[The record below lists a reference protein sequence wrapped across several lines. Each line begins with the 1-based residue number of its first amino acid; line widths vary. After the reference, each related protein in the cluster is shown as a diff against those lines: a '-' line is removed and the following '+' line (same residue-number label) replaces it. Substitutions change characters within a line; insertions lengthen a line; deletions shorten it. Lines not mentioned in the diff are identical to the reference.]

1 MILFIL
7 DNKTQQNNIAKMGYI
22 YLLISLFCVL
32 FGAVYEHLSHEVYSE
47 YMIYAFVFPLAGGTF
62 PLMSIVLFGCSH
74 LPGRITLN
82 IYNSGIAALTIGSI
96 MEGVMEIYGTTNG
109 MLQIYWIVGFGF
121 AGVGLLLYVIGL
133 LSVRKKNSER
143 QLGNDRWY

>member
-7 DNKTQQNNIAKMGYI
+7 DIKTQQKHIAKRGYI

-32 FGAVYEHLSHEVYSE
+32 FGAVYEHFSHEVYSG
-47 YMIYAFVFPLAGGTF
+47 YMIYAFVFPLVGGTL
-62 PLMSIVLFGCSH
+62 PLMSMVLFGYSH

-82 IYNSGIAALTIGSI
+82 LYNSGIAALTVGSI

-109 MLQIYWIVGFGF
+109 TLQIYWMVGFGF
-121 AGVGLLLYVIGL
+121 AGIGLLLYVIGL
-133 LSVRKKNSER
+133 LTVRKDKSRKED
-143 QLGNDRWY
+143 L